1 MLRQKRAAPFNL
13 NVIPIK
19 RYQMKPRYFS
29 LLVFVIIMIGGKNAF
44 THILEQPT
52 APVKPEF
59 SEPHEVIGTYLNAV
73 NRGELIVLDR
83 KIEKSMLIPIRVEY
97 VYELDSAIP
106 RIKVYSKLKKPIP
119 VPGQENCNI
128 KGVSA
133 ILDINGSI
141 IETEA
146 HIWLE

>member
-1 MLRQKRAAPFNL
+1 
-13 NVIPIK
+13 
-19 RYQMKPRYFS
+19 MKPRYFS

-106 RIKVYSKLKKPIP
+106 RIKVYSKLKQPIP

>member
-1 MLRQKRAAPFNL
+1 
-13 NVIPIK
+13 
-19 RYQMKPRYFS
+19 MKPRYLL
-29 LLVFVIIMIGGKNAF
+29 LLVSVIIMNGGKNTFA
-44 THILEQPT
+44 HISEQPH
-52 APVKPEF
+52 APIKPEF
-59 SEPHEVIGTYLNAV
+59 SEPHEVIRTYFKAV
-73 NRGELIVLDR
+73 SRGELIVLER
-83 KIEKSMLIPIRVEY
+83 KLEKSMLIPIRVEY

-106 RIKVYSKLKKPIP
+106 RIKVYSKLKQPIP